1 MPCFERGPIIF
12 YSELIFDPTFSSSEE
27 RSLLKEVEIIPS
39 PRRREKNKQEIV
51 DSFVETIIDTEK
63 ERETNKRM
71 QWTLLLKQ

>member
-63 ERETNKRM
+63 ERETNKRIA
-71 QWTLLLKQ
+71 WTLLLKQ